1 MGLLQPHGRHRGRR
15 GQARMKRRATAKPV
29 VVHDLDQA
37 AAALAAAASLEVP
50 VAVGSAP
57 RTAIDA
63 GVGWFS
69 ALARLAREA
78 EPRAR
83 AVFILD
89 CGDRADLVQEAFPTG
104 SPAPAF
110 PEARRLPGAW
120 RISRASRARGSIG
133 RGRRRSTSAPSPI
146 PRRRCANFW
155 PPIENPDLLG
165 YSKSPHAAAAARS

>member
-1 MGLLQPHGRHRGRR
+1 
-15 GQARMKRRATAKPV
+15 MKRRATAKPV

-50 VAVGSAP
+50 VAVWSAP

-89 CGDRADLVQEAFPTG
+89 CGDRADLVQEAFRDG
-104 SPAPAF
+104 LAGACFSGGPAA
-110 PEARRLPGAW
+110 ARRLADIA
-120 RISRASRARGSIG
+120 RKSRARLH
-133 RGRRRSTSAPSPI
+133 RTRPTAL
-146 PRRRCANFW
+146 
-155 PPIENPDLLG
+155 DLG
-165 YSKSPHAAAAARS
+165 AVADPAAALREFLAAD